1 MYMKHTFRLVTL
13 SLLAGAVVSAQSN
26 PFAGTWKLN
35 IEKTK
40 LASGPAQPV
49 TMIITVNGD
58 EESMRTESPNANGYV
73 ARYDGKDYPM
83 KNMITGVPTGVMTS
97 LTRIDARTVDRAEKR
112 NGSVT
117 SVTRRVLS
125 SDGKVMTSTTPGTDN
140 NDKPT
145 TSVR

>member
-1 MYMKHTFRLVTL
+1 
-13 SLLAGAVVSAQSN
+13 VSGQTS

-35 IEKTK
+35 VEKTK

-49 TMIITVNGD
+49 TMIITVNG
-58 EESMRTESPNANGYV
+58 EEETMRTESPYANGYV

-83 KNMITGVPTGVMTS
+83 KNMKTGVPSGVMTS

-112 NGSVT
+112 DGKVT

-125 SDGKVMTSTTPGTDN
+125 PDGKVMTSTTPGTDR
-140 NDKPT
+140 DGKPT
-145 TSVR
+145 KSVRIWEKQ